1 MSLEFELEPTYTY
14 NEYLLNPPQREQPYE
29 LINGK
34 IIEMPPESYINV
46 QIALKLLQ
54 ILATEFGI
62 ERISNKAEIITGGS
76 KVTSRIPDLVV
87 FDLRGI
93 EEIEQKNTSTIDLD
107 MLPPLLA
114 VEVVSPGKEA
124 SDRDYRF
131 KRSEYAARGIRYYWI
146 IDPQKKTATFLE
158 LDLGAYET
166 VRVASSGIVSVE
178 CSEPLTSGNM
188 LHCIKV
194 NLDDFWFSCSD

>member
-1 MSLEFELEPTYTY
+1 MSLELKPTYTY
-14 NEYLLNPPQREQPYE
+14 NEYLLNPPEREQPYE

-87 FDLRGI
+87 FDVRGI
-93 EEIEQKNTSTIDLD
+93 AEIEQKNTSTIDLD

-124 SDRDYRF
+124 SNRDYRF

-146 IDPQKKTATFLE
+146 IDPQQKVASFLE
-158 LDLGAYET
+158 LELGVYET
-166 VRVASSGIVSVE
+166 EIVAISGTVTVE
-178 CSEPLTSGNM
+178 CSEELTSDNI
-188 LHCIKV
+188 LHRLEI
-194 NLDDFWFSCSD
+194 NLDDFWLPDAG